1 MRPLLVLDPGPLSAP
16 LAVDWATALLRA
28 LPPISHPSGIAL
40 VLPATSVM
48 AVRPAFA
55 GAPRA
60 AVPAVRV
67 DSALAASVAI
77 DAGAGLLIAAA
88 PLVVPGAPLLSELPP
103 LRTGTGASETLAAAI
118 SASFGEPVIL
128 PRPSPFDAARR
139 AAIAAVVRAAGGR
152 GLILAGSGV
161 DVDAAIAEGTAN
173 GALVDVRGLGTD
185 AAAAVVIA
193 FDRAV
198 RARGR

>member
-1 MRPLLVLDPGPLSAP
+1 MRPLLVLDPGPMPAP
-16 LAVDWATALLRA
+16 TAVDWATALLRA
-28 LPPISHPSGIAL
+28 LPPTAQPSGIAL
-40 VLPATSVM
+40 VLPATAVM
-48 AVRPAFA
+48 AVRPAA
-55 GAPRA
+55 ATAPRA
-60 AVPAVRV
+60 VVPAVRV
-67 DSALAASVAI
+67 GSALAASVAI

-88 PLVVPGAPLLSELPP
+88 PLIVPGAPLLSELPP
-103 LRTGTGASETLAAAI
+103 LRMGPGASEVLAAAI

-128 PRPSPFDAARR
+128 PLPSPFDASRR

-173 GALVDVRGLGTD
+173 GALVDVRGLDPD
-185 AAAAVVIA
+185 AAVAAVIA

-198 RARGR
+198 RAQAH